1 MPPSDQQIKAA
12 IEALRAD
19 ASTWNAASD
28 DLREAARVGAR
39 LELSPLHFSYIGDKI
54 GLTEVYQQLQD
65 KLVRLLGEG
74 ADNLTALAGALRTA
88 ADGYEQDEH
97 DAVHRATGIY

>member
-1 MPPSDQQIKAA
+1 MPPNDQQIKAA

-19 ASTWNAASD
+19 ASTWSVASD

-54 GLTEVYQQLQD
+54 GLTEVY
-65 KLVRLLGEG
+65 
-74 ADNLTALAGALRTA
+74 
-88 ADGYEQDEH
+88 
-97 DAVHRATGIY
+97 